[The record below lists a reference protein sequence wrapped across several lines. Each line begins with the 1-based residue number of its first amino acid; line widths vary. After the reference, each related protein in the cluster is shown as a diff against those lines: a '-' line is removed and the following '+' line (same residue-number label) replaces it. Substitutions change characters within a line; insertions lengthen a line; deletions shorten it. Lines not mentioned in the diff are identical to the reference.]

1 MMTGRQLNLKS
12 VDNSAPSLSL
22 QLSFTFQWLK
32 SNVYISKKPSFIS
45 QKPSLIGYWYKF
57 FQGKTF
63 CEKWKAEE
71 KQEQLFSFGSSWQT
85 CGWTAVPRSSVAPRG
100 SINYSQQQRA
110 DIIGGNILW
119 FL

>member
-22 QLSFTFQWLK
+22 QLSLTFQWLK
-32 SNVYISKKPSFIS
+32 FHVYISKKPSLVS

-57 FQGKTF
+57 FQSKTC

-71 KQEQLFSFGSSWQT
+71 KQKQLFSFGSSWQT
-85 CGWTAVPRSSVAPRG
+85 CGWTAVPRNSVAPRG

-110 DIIGGNILW
+110 DIIGGSIL
-119 FL
+119 